1 MIVTARLFGT
11 LRRFASPGCPGLWR
25 GDLPNGSTVGDV
37 VRAFGAEE
45 REVSAATLNGVLVPL
60 TAVVPPAADLV
71 LVTLM
76 GGG

>member
-11 LRRFASPGCPGLWR
+11 LRRFASPGSPGVWQ
-25 GDLPNGSTVGDV
+25 GDLPAGSTVRDV

-45 REVSAATLNGVLVPL
+45 REVSAATLNGVLAPME
-60 TAVVPPAADLV
+60 TVVPPGADLV

>member
-1 MIVTARLFGT
+1 
-11 LRRFASPGCPGLWR
+11 
-25 GDLPNGSTVGDV
+25 VGDV

-60 TAVVPPAADLV
+60 TTAVPPAADLV